1 MTAGDKSDQLKP
13 PTDFIALSV
22 MPHIALI
29 DARRL
34 KCPLPV
40 LRLARALKEASKRR
54 FVLCATDAA
63 TLTDIPAFC
72 AARGLDLEKHILID
86 GYYWFSINAE

>member
-1 MTAGDKSDQLKP
+1 MNARELSEQLKP
-13 PTDFIALSV
+13 PVDFVAGPALLV
-22 MPHIALI
+22 

-40 LRLARALKEASKRR
+40 LRLARALREGGKQRY
-54 FVLCATDAA
+54 VVCATDPA
-63 TLTDIPAFC
+63 TLVDIPGFC
-72 AARGLDLEKHILID
+72 AARGFELENHIAVD